1 MSETKPVV
9 LLWGEEPYLLR
20 LVAAELLGR
29 VAPVELEGGDW
40 RAGATSDLAT
50 PSLFGDERALL
61 VTNAQDLPK
70 EGLDELGAFAAAPA
84 EGARLI
90 LGWVVGPRAKGPPK
104 KVTGVLGSGAEVRR
118 VVVDRKELPGWVL
131 ARAKAIG
138 LRATSPGAS
147 ALVQTV
153 GEDPAELD
161 RSLEQLA
168 SSHAEEGLTPETVAA
183 QFRGFG
189 DRRIWELTD
198 AAFGGDVTGALRTL
212 TALLEAGE
220 EPLALLGGIASRLR
234 DLIRI
239 RSLPPRTPTAQMAR
253 AAGLRFEW
261 QARRFG
267 DQARR
272 YPDGALEVV
281 HRKVAEADALLKQ
294 GGTGDVVLP
303 ALVTAIANPEGS
315 RTETPVRA

>member
-1 MSETKPVV
+1 MSDPRPAV

-20 LVAAELLGR
+20 LSAAELLGD
-29 VAPVELEGGDW
+29 VAPVELDGADW
-40 RAGATSDLAT
+40 RRGATSDLAT
-50 PSLFGDERALL
+50 PSLFGEERALL
-61 VTNAQDLPK
+61 ITSAQDLPK
-70 EGLDELGAFAAAPA
+70 EALDEIGAYAAAPA
-84 EGARLI
+84 EGATLI
-90 LGWVVGPRAKGPPK
+90 LAWVVGPKAKGPPK
-104 KVTGVLGSGAEVRR
+104 KVTAALGSDAEVRR
-118 VVVDRKELPGWVL
+118 VVVDRKELPRWVIE
-131 ARAKAIG
+131 RAKAIG
-138 LRATSPGAS
+138 LPATNPGAS
-147 ALVQTV
+147 ALVQTM

-161 RSLEQLA
+161 RSLEQLRG
-168 SSHAEEGLTPETVAA
+168 SHADVGLTPETVAA

-198 AAFGGDVTGALRTL
+198 AAFTGDVSGALRIL
-212 TALLEAGE
+212 AALLDAGE

-261 QARRFG
+261 QARRFA

-272 YPDGALEVV
+272 YAPGRLEAL
-281 HRKVAEADALLKQ
+281 HGQVAEADRLLKQ

-303 ALVTAIANPEGS
+303 ALVTAIANPEGA
-315 RTETPVRA
+315 RTEERVRA